1 MTETVLQGTTASPEI
16 SRAELALAT
25 RNHGM
30 PLETLQRDITPLG
43 LHYLLIHYDIPFV
56 DPGEWSLTIA
66 GTVNALVTLS
76 LEDLQRRPAVT
87 MPVTMECAG
96 NGRTMFSPRAIS
108 QPWGLE
114 AVGTAEWTGT
124 PLAPLLQEAGLR
136 DDTVEVVFSGLDQG
150 LEGGI
155 VQRYE
160 RSLTVA
166 EALRDDVLIV
176 HSVNGQPLPPQHG
189 FPARLLVPGWY
200 GMASVKWLSE
210 ITAVAEP
217 FQGHQMV
224 RSYVLRQHSEEPGTP
239 LSRIAVRSLMT
250 PPGIPEFASR
260 RRHVPAGGCRVSGRA
275 WSGNGPVERVEVS
288 ADLGRTWADAQVD
301 PPPGPYAW
309 QAWHYDWTPAIT
321 GETELWCRATDAA
334 GSTQPLE
341 PAWNLGGYAANAV
354 QRVAVVV
361 DNHNALPA
369 PPA

>member
-1 MTETVLQGTTASPEI
+1 MTDTIPDGTTASPEI

-30 PLETLQRDITPLG
+30 PLETLQRDITPVG

-56 DPGEWSLTIA
+56 DPAQWSLTIA
-66 GTVNALVTLS
+66 GTVDAPLTLS
-76 LEDLQRRPAVT
+76 LNDLHGRPAVT

-96 NGRTMFSPRAIS
+96 NGRTLFSPRAIS

-114 AVGTAEWTGT
+114 AVGTAAWTGT

-136 DDTVEVVFSGLDQG
+136 HDTVEVVFAGMDQG

-160 RSLTVA
+160 RSLTVD
-166 EALRDDVLIV
+166 EAMRDDVLV
-176 HSVNGQPLPPQHG
+176 AYAVNGQPLPPQHG

-210 ITAVAEP
+210 ITAVAQP
-217 FQGHQMV
+217 FEGHQMLK
-224 RSYVLRQHSEEPGTP
+224 SYRLRQESDEPGTP
-239 LSRIAVRSLMT
+239 LNLIAVRSLMA

-260 RRHVPAGGCRVSGRA
+260 RRHVPAGGCRVTGRA
-275 WSGNGPVERVEVS
+275 WSGAGRIERVEVS
-288 ADLGRTWADAQVD
+288 ADLGQTWADAQVD

-309 QAWHYDWTPAIT
+309 QAWSYEWKPATT
-321 GETELWCRATDAA
+321 GETELWCRATD
-334 GSTQPLE
+334 GVGNTQPLE

-354 QRVAVVV
+354 QRVAVTV
-361 DNHNALPA
+361 DNLNALPA
-369 PPA
+369 SPA